1 MKAVGHGDTT
11 SAVELRHA
19 GKQLLGGVT
28 VCAAD
33 EIPQRTPYVIAN
45 LSERG
50 DGPGTHW
57 VCRCHGVWHDPLG
70 SSGAAQRV
78 QFERRVQGRWTDMD
92 IEQPDDNSCGQR
104 CLAALM
110 TGGQLGEKAFLL
122 L

>member
-11 SAVELRHA
+11 SADELRRA
-19 GKQLLGGVT
+19 GKELLGGVT

-33 EIPQRTPYVIAN
+33 EIPQRTAYVIAN

-70 SSGAAQRV
+70 MVLWLSE
-78 QFERRVQGRWTDMD
+78 ERPPPTDTCERSAM
-92 IEQPDDNSCGQR
+92 
-104 CLAALM
+104 
-110 TGGQLGEKAFLL
+110 
-122 L
+122 

>member
-1 MKAVGHGDTT
+1 MPTPHDAAPEGSDAWRVGSLLSALDVRGIWCDAV
-11 SAVELRHA
+11 V
-19 GKQLLGGVT
+19 
-28 VCAAD
+28 
-33 EIPQRTPYVIAN
+33 

-78 QFERRVQGRWTDMD
+78 QFERRVQGRWTDQD

-110 TGGQLGEKAFLL
+110 TGRQLGEQAFLL

>member
-1 MKAVGHGDTT
+1 MKAVRHGDTT
-11 SAVELRHA
+11 SADELRRA

-78 QFERRVQGRWTDMD
+78 LFERRVQGIYLSANMNRVVW
-92 IEQPDDNSCGQR
+92 PWFLSP
-104 CLAALM
+104 AA
-110 TGGQLGEKAFLL
+110 AS
-122 L
+122 